1 MKYSTLLIREKIRI
15 SKSDL
20 IVMLRNSFKA
30 CMKAQWEI
38 HRRRESGFQIWNR
51 KSRPRQDHFLKWLRH
66 MLPTIATA
74 KTLAFAHIA
83 VANRE
88 LTGTVIH
95 KVKYDQR
102 LRSGDIWIL
111 NKHLQNLVQAHR
123 KAILIYT
130 VVPQPL
136 RRWRMISNA
145 IFKWSSLELVQS
157 MIFTKS
163 YIKVL

>member
-1 MKYSTLLIREKIRI
+1 
-15 SKSDL
+15 
-20 IVMLRNSFKA
+20 
-30 CMKAQWEI
+30 
-38 HRRRESGFQIWNR
+38 
-51 KSRPRQDHFLKWLRH
+51 
-66 MLPTIATA
+66 
-74 KTLAFAHIA
+74 

-111 NKHLQNLVQAHR
+111 NKHLQNLVQAHQ

-136 RRWRMISNA
+136 RR
-145 IFKWSSLELVQS
+145 
-157 MIFTKS
+157 
-163 YIKVL
+163 